1 LFGGIPARKRGSTTR
16 AVSPRHH
23 DRSSGGGW
31 LHGLDGSHPAA
42 PSDGVTTSGPPT
54 RTRFAPGCL
63 QRCPY
68 MAGPSVGTFPIRIRK
83 LQLVKGP
90 TDMPLLPTANE
101 QIDSVLT
108 QAKTR
113 ASGYAA
119 DGNLEM
125 AYKALLRGVQSAQRK
140 NNAGQA
146 GTVLRGLWATP
157 AVKGVALA
165 AIPGVLGVVTRSK
178 SRAAAGSKSMAGSE
192 PKPASTP
199 GDPVESSVEPSAQER
214 SRFRLRSRR
223 KGGVVMVDET
233 QTIPDA

>member
-1 LFGGIPARKRGSTTR
+1 
-16 AVSPRHH
+16 
-23 DRSSGGGW
+23 
-31 LHGLDGSHPAA
+31 
-42 PSDGVTTSGPPT
+42 
-54 RTRFAPGCL
+54 
-63 QRCPY
+63 
-68 MAGPSVGTFPIRIRK
+68 
-83 LQLVKGP
+83 
-90 TDMPLLPTANE
+90 MPLLPTANE

-113 ASGYAA
+113 ASAYAA
-119 DGNLEM
+119 DGNVEM

-146 GTVLRGLWATP
+146 GTVLRGLWGTP

-178 SRAAAGSKSMAGSE
+178 SKAKAGSKSMAGSE
-192 PKPASTP
+192 PESASTS